1 MQKIKIT
8 PEIIEAVRNEV
19 NAALSERGETLNDL
33 RGKKAA
39 TGWPVSF
46 YSLYKLM
53 KYPKEAESG
62 KLKTTILTLLFVF
75 GYHYKDGIFR
85 KYEQ

>member
-1 MQKIKIT
+1 MQKIIIT
-8 PEIIEAVRNEV
+8 PEIIEAVRDEV
-19 NAALSERGETLNDL
+19 KAALSERGETLNDL

-53 KYPKEAESG
+53 KYPKEAH

-75 GYHYKDGIFR
+75 GYHYENGIFR
-85 KYEQ
+85 KYEK